1 MSYVYVVVIIIS
13 ILLILIPLI
22 YYNVSGKSYWYNWV
36 ILAVGI
42 ILLLLAIFLH
52 VLYRTYQVGKSTIEK
67 GGKIEEVISDKAIQ
81 NAPLIIS
88 AL

>member
-1 MSYVYVVVIIIS
+1 MSYVYVAFIIIS
-13 ILLILIPLI
+13 VLLILIPLI

-36 ILAVGI
+36 ILAVGVILLILI
-42 ILLLLAIFLH
+42 ILLH

-67 GGKIEEVISDKAIQ
+67 GGEIQEKISDTAIK

-88 AL
+88 YL